1 MELFCEL
8 LLTAAV
14 TLLAAFLL
22 ATLFAANDPPPRRAA
37 DRVAAAA
44 AIVEEVVE
52 EERIIE
58 VDEVRRGEGRDVAA
72 PVEVE
77 EWVEVEKVQAVV
89 AEEEDPECLPEEEG
103 VPVKADREAPLG
115 NGVDDGEEGGGGVE
129 LSDLTPAA
137 AGAAVVAEASPQV
150 SRGVEAVSRDVI
162 GVAALEEG
170 RVQADK
176 VKQHDLGA
184 EVAPIEVVEA
194 GSEKQGAEVVVE
206 AAELFPLETEAVEV
220 KHHHLVADVTPAE
233 DVLDA
238 GLAENSVQAI
248 QARSDELDS
257 ETVSEDVLDVVLEKK
272 EEQVVQG
279 KEHELPVEAAAQSVL
294 EVPLAEKEELK
305 DHQPVEES
313 VDVLEE
319 VQSKEEA
326 KCEAHPVDRQEE
338 LVPEEESMATRT
350 GDVNVNHEGCS
361 SDKVAT
367 ELPVEAVTLPG
378 LPEGESESD
387 MEFEEWEGIER
398 SEVEK
403 RFGAAAAFAA
413 SGAGA
418 AVLSR
423 LDSDVQMQ
431 LQGLLKVAIDG
442 PCYDSTQ
449 PLTLRPSSRA
459 KWYTFFFL
467 ILCIYHCHA
476 VW

>member
-37 DRVAAAA
+37 AA

-58 VDEVRRGEGRDVAA
+58 VDEVRRVEGRDVAA

-77 EWVEVEKVQAVV
+77 EWVEVEKVPAVV

-103 VPVKADREAPLG
+103 VPVKASREVRLG
-115 NGVDDGEEGGGGVE
+115 DGVDKGEEGGGGVE
-129 LSDLTPAA
+129 LRDLTPAA
-137 AGAAVVAEASPQV
+137 AVTAVVAEASPQA
-150 SRGVEAVSRDVI
+150 SGAVEAVSRDVI
-162 GVAALEEG
+162 DVAELEEG
-170 RVQADK
+170 SVQADQ

-194 GSEKQGAEVVVE
+194 GSEKQGAEVVCEVTE
-206 AAELFPLETEAVEV
+206 VFPLETEAVEV
-220 KHHHLVADVTPAE
+220 KHHHLVAEVTPSE
-233 DVLDA
+233 DVLEA

-257 ETVSEDVLDVVLEKK
+257 ETVPEDVLDVVLEKK

-294 EVPLAEKEELK
+294 DVPLAEKEELK

-313 VDVLEE
+313 VAVLEE
-319 VQSKEEA
+319 AQSKEEA

-338 LVPEEESMATRT
+338 LVPEEESMAIRT

-378 LPEGESESD
+378 LPEGDTESD

-418 AVLSR
+418 AALSR
-423 LDSDVQMQ
+423 LD
-431 LQGLLKVAIDG
+431 
-442 PCYDSTQ
+442 T
-449 PLTLRPSSRA
+449 SRA
-459 KWYTFFFL
+459 AQG
-467 ILCIYHCHA
+467 CH
-476 VW
+476 